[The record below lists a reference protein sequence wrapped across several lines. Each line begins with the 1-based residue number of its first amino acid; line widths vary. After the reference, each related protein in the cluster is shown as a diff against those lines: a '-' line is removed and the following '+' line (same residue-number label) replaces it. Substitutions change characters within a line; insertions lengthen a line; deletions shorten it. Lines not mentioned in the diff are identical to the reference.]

1 MHFRLLLGIILGLLS
16 VGELYAQASPIT
28 RKHLKQIIREG
39 RQDNEYGFYSIL
51 GCNEDSLFF
60 TADTIHFYDNS
71 RFFDQIGIC
80 CEFVEWEFTG
90 NNILRQSE
98 PQTCMEPSS
107 VAVST
112 IRIYGYRLKKW
123 GGNVYFQLMGKK
135 KPITTYR
142 LINIEY
148 IELTDL
154 TPCTAITLVRVK
166 KSTPEET
173 PDDTITQTPKEPKPK
188 KEPNLKK
195 KRKATREIPIMISM
209 ERLTPKLTH
218 MQLIEK
224 VATAKPILQK
234 KAK

>member
-1 MHFRLLLGIILGLLS
+1 MLS
-16 VGELYAQASPIT
+16 AGELYAQASPIT

-39 RQDNEYGFYSIL
+39 RHNDEYRFYNLL
-51 GCNEDSLFF
+51 GCNEDSLYF

-80 CEFVEWEFTG
+80 CEFVQWELTG
-90 NNILRQSE
+90 NNLIRQSE
-98 PQTCMEPSS
+98 PQTCLEPSS

-123 GGNVYFQLMGKK
+123 GGNVYIQLMGKK
-135 KPITTYR
+135 QPVATYR
-142 LINIEY
+142 LTNIEY
-148 IELTDL
+148 IELADL

-166 KSTPEET
+166 KTTPEET
-173 PDDTITQTPKEPKPK
+173 REITTKQTPKKPT
-188 KEPNLKK
+188 LKK
-195 KRKATREIPIMISM
+195 KRKSTRENPVLITM
-209 ERLTPKLTH
+209 ERIFPKLPNL
-218 MQLIEK
+218 QLIEK